1 MVMSRIGLV
10 RIGVVL
16 GFIVGSAAAVF
27 AGDVAAPATAGGQA
41 GWERLNLSETTL
53 AGTKVYYEKILEPNL
68 PAFERELT
76 KFLAGRAKLAEF
88 VAKRQEIV
96 ADINRILGA
105 TDPNAEAQGKMLV
118 RFATMFSQVKMTFYV
133 ARAGTIKDFL
143 RSGGQLP
150 NFSYD
155 RASDTALY
163 NPRIYVPEGA
173 APPEK
178 YDFCIPILPDKE
190 FGQYVAG
197 VFDMLKE
204 FVGPSIMG
212 VAIHEVTEITL
223 LRRARPTDPY
233 WRWFS
238 DGFAN
243 VITFQ
248 LVEKYT
254 GKEAAELF
262 IHGFDPNEKQG
273 LANQVNLRYWMLANY
288 CVYTTDTPVKAESQ
302 IDYARYAYATVEAKR
317 LVDAHGIGCIREIL
331 DRIAP
336 KDKRDGSD
344 LLQVV
349 KDVAGEDME
358 PRLARYQSFETRE
371 QGLKKYSEAFKAASA
386 QDNSEQM
393 FVNLLRAMELQKPG
407 PSFENLKNFLNA
419 ALLLHKMGHDEAGDT
434 VMQNMVELYSK
445 DSVVNGRHA
454 AAEAFVFYA
463 LNCDQPQKARKM
475 ADEVLQRAPEHV
487 PSLVVKMLLSRDEA
501 NMAEARKY
509 AAEVCRLAEKDSR
522 AYRVA
527 AEVLAADPN
536 QTPTPQGPVEPK

>member
-1 MVMSRIGLV
+1 MVMSRVGLV

-16 GFIVGSAAAVF
+16 GSIVWSAAAAF
-27 AGDVAAPATAGGQA
+27 AADAVSPAAAGGQA
-41 GWERLNLSETTL
+41 GWERLNLGETTL
-53 AGTKVYYEKILEPNL
+53 AGTKVYYEKTLEPNL

-76 KFLAGRAKLAEF
+76 KFIAGRDKLAEF
-88 VAKRQEIV
+88 VARRQEIV

-105 TDPNAEAQGKMLV
+105 TDPNAEQQARTLAK
-118 RFATMFSQVKMTFYV
+118 FATMFSQIKMTFYL
-133 ARAGTIKDFL
+133 AKMGTIKDFL

-155 RASDTALY
+155 RAGDTALY

-173 APPEK
+173 EPPEK
-178 YDFCIPILPDKE
+178 YDFCIPIASDKE
-190 FGQYVAG
+190 FGEYVAS

-212 VAIHEVTEITL
+212 VAIHEVTEFTL

-243 VITFQ
+243 VITIG
-248 LVEKYT
+248 LLEKYV
-254 GKEAAELF
+254 GKDAAEPF
-262 IHGFDPNEKQG
+262 THGFDPNEKQG

-288 CVYTTDTPVKAESQ
+288 CVYTTDTPVKAESE
-302 IDYARYAYATVEAKR
+302 IDYARYAYSTVEARR
-317 LVDAHGIGCIREIL
+317 LVDAHGIGCVREIL

-344 LLQVV
+344 LLQAV
-349 KDVAGEDME
+349 KDVTGEDME
-358 PRLARYQSFETRE
+358 QRLARYQTFETRQ
-371 QGLKKYSEAFKAASA
+371 QGLTKYSEAHEAASA
-386 QDNSEQM
+386 QNDSEQM
-393 FVNLLRAMELQKPG
+393 FVNLLRVMELQKPG
-407 PSFENLKNFLNA
+407 PSFDNLKNFLNA
-419 ALLLHKMGHDEAGDT
+419 ALLLHKMGHDEAGDA
-434 VMQNMVELYSK
+434 VMQHLVDLYSK
-445 DSVVNGRHA
+445 ESVVNGRQA

-463 LNCDQPQKARKM
+463 LNCDRPQKARKM

-501 NMAEARKY
+501 NLAEARKY
-509 AAEVCRLAEKDSR
+509 AAEVCRLAEKESR

-527 AEVLAADPN
+527 SEILATDPN
-536 QTPTPQGPVEPK
+536 QPPTPQGPAEPK